1 MSSLSLELMTIALTS
16 YADIAHLEHKVEDL
30 EAQVRKLSIGS
41 ATDLRTQDVE
51 LEGQTNSWEPL
62 EQVDSALSTT
72 STKALDDIPEPASD
86 YFSRRPIDIPRLDIK
101 HDLPGSMSIY
111 RGRTTG
117 VEIMRSLLHLCD
129 NFVGFSLDDNHPA
142 TKMVSALDYQ
152 APFEKLPMVASSG
165 SFYSPAHL
173 IRRWIDLA
181 FDEAFVL
188 WHFIDREFVNDNVQR
203 LLETGHLD
211 RDGPS
216 NDYIGL
222 LHSIIALG
230 QRHDSTLV
238 KLERNQ
244 SHSEE
249 SRG

>member
-1 MSSLSLELMTIALTS
+1 MTIVLTF
-16 YADIAHLEHKVEDL
+16 YTDIAHLEHKVEDL

-51 LEGQTNSWEPL
+51 PEDQTSSWEPL
-62 EQVDSALSTT
+62 EQVDSALSMV
-72 STKALDDIPEPASD
+72 SSKAFDDIPEPASD
-86 YFSRRPIDIPRLDIK
+86 YFSRRPMDIPRLDFK
-101 HDLPGSMSIY
+101 HELPGSMSIY

-117 VEIMRSLLHLCD
+117 VEIMRSLIHLCD
-129 NFVGFSLDDNHPA
+129 NFVGFTLDDNHPA
-142 TKMVSALDYQ
+142 TKMVNALDYK
-152 APFEKLPMVASSG
+152 APFENLPMVASSG

-173 IRRWIDLA
+173 IRRWVDLA

-188 WHFIDREFVNDNVQR
+188 WHFIDRSSVNDNIQQ
-203 LLETGHLD
+203 LLGTGHPN
-211 RDGPS
+211 RDGPG
-216 NDYIGL
+216 NDHIGF

-238 KLERNQ
+238 KLDGER